1 MEFSL
6 LGIDLWV
13 FVTIIA
19 AVTQTFRNAA
29 QKRMKP
35 LLGNIGASYIRFC
48 YAMPF
53 AWAGVIGYY
62 YFGGTAL
69 PVPAPG
75 FWLWISA
82 ASLMQAAFTVLLIT
96 LFSHRSFAA
105 GTAFSKTEVLQTALF
120 EALFLGVVVTA
131 ITGFSIAIGTVAV
144 VILSLARAEF
154 NQKSIIKALLSLQTL
169 MGLMSGACLGL
180 SNVLFKGAIQRLEGS
195 DVLLAAFY
203 SGATAATLQA
213 IVMGALMAV
222 FIRHQ
227 WLACIIYWRQSLAA
241 GFFGAVATTAWFT
254 AFALYSVS
262 AVRAVG
268 QIELLITLSISIFYF
283 REKINAL
290 EGIAIAMLLFSIVSI
305 VSIS

>member
-6 LGIDLWV
+6 FGIDLWV

-53 AWAGVIGYY
+53 AWTGVIGYY
-62 YFGGTAL
+62 YFGGVSL

-82 ASLMQAAFTVLLIT
+82 ASLMQASFTVLLIT

-131 ITGFSIAIGTVAV
+131 ITGFSIAIGTAAV

-154 NQKSIIKALLSLQTL
+154 NQKSIIKALLSVQTL

-213 IVMGALMAV
+213 IVMGGVMAI

-227 WLACIIYWRQSLAA
+227 WLACIIHWRQSLAA

-283 REKINAL
+283 KEKINAL
-290 EGIAIAMLLFSIVSI
+290 EAIAMAMLLFSIVSI
-305 VSIS
+305 VSSN